1 MANLMGEVGF
11 DYDVGDAVLGW
22 WPRLYFWTGLSG
34 YWLGLRRLVISL
46 DLGNLLIGVYW
57 TW

>member
-1 MANLMGEVGF
+1 MGEVGF
-11 DYDVGDAVLGW
+11 DHDVGDAVLGW
-22 WPRLYFWTGLSG
+22 WPRPCFWTGLSG